1 MHCIAGFKGRF
12 HQYYITGSYADC
24 KRWQQDYKHCL
35 QFRNT
40 GDTEAAVSVVLWIVT
55 DPVWILLLCCSTNKK
70 VVILIAIG
78 NICVRILNDSEL
90 VLLQTYMCIQE
101 TCRHIDELVYFVGE
115 WSDYLLRCF
124 TATSCDSLQ
133 GHPGSWIL
141 TPPPPPPTD
150 ICVYIQE
157 TCRHTDELVCFVDE
171 QSDYLLCCF
180 TATSCDSLQG
190 DPGYWIVPPP
200 SPPPNFLTS
209 SLLMK
214 LF

>member
-40 GDTEAAVSVVLWIVT
+40 GDTEAAVSVVMWIVT
-55 DPVWILLLCCSTNKK
+55 DPVWILLLCCSPNKK

-78 NICVRILNDSEL
+78 NICVRILNDTEL

-115 WSDYLLRCF
+115 QSDYLLHCF

-141 TPPPPPPTD
+141 PPPHPPQTY
-150 ICVYIQE
+150 VY
-157 TCRHTDELVCFVDE
+157 TYKKHVDTLMNWFV
-171 QSDYLLCCF
+171 
-180 TATSCDSLQG
+180 
-190 DPGYWIVPPP
+190 
-200 SPPPNFLTS
+200 
-209 SLLMK
+209 LLMSRVIICCVVS
-214 LF
+214 LPPHVIHCRDTLVIG